1 MPWMV
6 LLVAAVMTLAHWLME
21 PLLQLGT
28 GLLEGQAIGWL
39 LLLVLLWIT
48 AGAVAPK
55 R

>member
-1 MPWMV
+1 MAWMV
-6 LLVAAVMTLAHWLME
+6 LLVVALMSLNHWLME

-28 GLLEGQAIGWL
+28 GLFEGQAVGWL
-39 LLLVLLWIT
+39 LLLLLLWVT